1 MAYWLAVGPPKTAAF
16 ASGTASG
23 TAAVGPIRGNLLK
36 AKKMNRPDQ
45 HLICAKFISLDTQ
58 AHTQTRR
65 QKGYSGAMRQGRRQT
80 AWKIAIIILPFS
92 FGFGFCGIQK
102 EVGVLKASCV
112 CVCECLKDPGH
123 PKDAQPC
130 EWTVAVSQMRML
142 QLS

>member
-102 EVGVLKASCV
+102 EVGGS
-112 CVCECLKDPGH
+112 
-123 PKDAQPC
+123 
-130 EWTVAVSQMRML
+130 
-142 QLS
+142 